1 MSPHDKCRG
10 CGAPIIWIRTRD
22 GKHMPCNPEVVEI
35 DPAGA
40 KTMCIVT
47 NDGGVEWGSPVTPDS
62 LFGDMG
68 QVVRGRAS
76 HFATCPEAKQFRRR

>member
-47 NDGGVEWGSPVTPDS
+47 NDGGVEWGSYVSTNVTKTS
-62 LFGDMG
+62 TIAHA
-68 QVVRGRAS
+68 AS
-76 HFATCPEAKQFRRR
+76 CFWNC